1 MISRHDII
9 STISSVVQQNSF
21 LLWCITHPIDERPRR
36 QCVWWCRI
44 WRRLFS
50 CCVRAWFMI
59 SSSSFFERALNFY
72 YWFWPNN
79 LLNKFISP
87 WSEHINFLCHMPHT
101 PPDPTYGQKGACAS
115 DPCCSWCIATNIPVC
130 LSMIKLISGRVS
142 TIIGILHG
150 YHWRHPFRD
159 LEQGCENSLV
169 RRWR

>member
-1 MISRHDII
+1 MKG
-9 STISSVVQQNSF
+9 
-21 LLWCITHPIDERPRR
+21 LRR

-44 WRRLFS
+44 WRRHFS

-87 WSEHINFLCHMPHT
+87 SWSEHINFLCHMPHT
-101 PPDPTYGQKGACAS
+101 PPDPTYGQKGACVS

-130 LSMIKLISGRVS
+130 LSMINLISGGVS
-142 TIIGILHG
+142 TVIGILHG
-150 YHWRHPFRD
+150 YRWRHPCRD
-159 LEQGCENSLV
+159 LERERENSLV